1 MTFLHIRELITF
13 FGMLVSVQIVICFD
27 TDDLILVDVVFLE
40 RKPAQLAENHDGP
53 MENILQSKSY

>member
-27 TDDLILVDVVFLE
+27 TDDIILVDVFLE
-40 RKPAQLAENHDGP
+40 RKPAQLTENYDGP

>member
-27 TDDLILVDVVFLE
+27 TDDIILVDVFLE
-40 RKPAQLAENHDGP
+40 RKPAQLAENYDGP
-53 MENILQSKSY
+53 LENILQTKSY